1 MAKGQ
6 KGQLVTKKH
15 LARQERERR
24 QNRIILLVSLAVIVV
39 VVGLISYGI
48 IQQYI
53 IQPQQPVAKVANDV
67 ITTKQFQTFARYE
80 RLQIIQQYQQY
91 EQYAQLF
98 SNDQNSLSYIQSYM
112 AQISNQLEPE
122 TLGQN
127 TLDYLIAN
135 RIIEKEAE
143 KRGITVSDEEIKKSL
158 QDYFGYFPDGT
169 PTSAP
174 TSMAVPTSTLNPT
187 QYLLVSPTATA
198 TPAATNTPAPTIT
211 VTLEIA
217 SPTPTAV
224 ITPTTPAPTST
235 PLPTPTPYTESAY
248 KKDFKSYMTN
258 INTFA
263 SLSEAD
269 FRWVTKMQLLRQKV
283 YDAIT
288 ADIPMEQ
295 DQVWARHI
303 VVSDQTQAQ
312 SLYDDLNSGGDFVA
326 IATAVYSGTT
336 NTVDLG
342 WFGTGTLDVNAEK
355 IVFNLQIGQISEPIQ
370 TPSGWE
376 IYQILG
382 HEVRT
387 LSDSQFQQL
396 KQTEFQNW
404 VDQQKLQKMYRRL
417 IFGKPGCLPA
427 QVFHPLKHPNNPISP
442 IIEINILSIKNS
454 QCEKVTSTNHTVNYF
469 NTWGIL
475 I

>member
-24 QNRIILLVSLAVIVV
+24 QNRIILMVSLAVIIV

-112 AQISNQLEPE
+112 TQISSQLESA

-127 TLDYLIAN
+127 SLDYLIAN

-143 KRGITVSDEEIKKSL
+143 KRGITVTNDEISKSL
-158 QDYFGYFPDGT
+158 QDYFGYYPDGT

-174 TSMAVPTSTLNPT
+174 TSIVIPTSTLNPT
-187 QYLLVSPTATA
+187 QIVLVPPTATA
-198 TPAATNTPAPTIT
+198 SPTSTNTPAPTIT
-211 VTLEIA
+211 VTQEIS
-217 SPTPTAV
+217 SPTPTGV
-224 ITPTTPAPTST
+224 ITPTTSAPTST
-235 PLPTPTPYTESAY
+235 PLPTPTPYILSGYE
-248 KKDFKSYMTN
+248 KDFKTYMTN
-258 INTFA
+258 IDTFA
-263 SLSEAD
+263 GLSEAD
-269 FRWVTKMQLLRQKV
+269 FRWISKMQLLRQKV

-288 ADIPMEQ
+288 ADINIEQ

-303 VVSDQTQAQ
+303 VVSDQSQAQ
-312 SLYDDLNSGGDFVA
+312 SIYDQLASGGDFVA
-326 IATAVYSGTT
+326 IATEVYSGTT
-336 NTVDLG
+336 HTIDLG
-342 WFGTGTLDVNAEK
+342 WFGTGTLDANAEK
-355 IVFNLQIGQISEPIQ
+355 TVFNLQIGQISEPFQ
-370 TPSGWE
+370 TVSGWE
-376 IYQILG
+376 IYQVLG
-382 HEVRT
+382 HEIRT

-404 VDQQKLQKMYRRL
+404 VDQQKAAEDVQTFDLWKTRV
-417 IFGKPGCLPA
+417 PT
-427 QVFHPLKHPNNPISP
+427 SP
-442 IIEINILSIKNS
+442 TIPPTQTS
-454 QCEKVTSTNHTVNYF
+454 Q
-469 NTWGIL
+469 
-475 I
+475 

>member
-24 QNRIILLVSLAVIVV
+24 QNRIILMVSLAVIIV

-112 AQISNQLEPE
+112 TQISSQLESA

-143 KRGITVSDEEIKKSL
+143 KRGITVSNDEISKSL
-158 QDYFGYFPDGT
+158 QDYFGYYPNGT

-174 TSMAVPTSTLNPT
+174 TSIVIPTSTLNPT
-187 QYLLVSPTATA
+187 QIALVPPTATA
-198 TPAATNTPAPTIT
+198 SPTSTNTPAPTIT
-211 VTLEIA
+211 VTQEI
-217 SPTPTAV
+217 SIPTPVGV

-235 PLPTPTPYTESAY
+235 PLPTPTPYTLSAY
-248 KKDFKSYMTN
+248 EKDFKTYMTN

-263 SLSEAD
+263 GLSEAD
-269 FRWVTKMQLLRQKV
+269 FRWISRMQLLRQKV

-288 ADIPMEQ
+288 ADITIEQ

-303 VVSDQTQAQ
+303 VVSDQSQAQ
-312 SLYDDLNSGGDFVA
+312 SIYDLLASGSDFVA
-326 IATAVYSGTT
+326 IATGVYSGTT
-336 NTVDLG
+336 NTIDLG
-342 WFGTGTLDVNAEK
+342 WFGTGTLDANAEK
-355 IVFNLQIGQISEPIQ
+355 TVFNLQIGQISEPIQ
-370 TPSGWE
+370 TVSGWE

-382 HEVRT
+382 HEIRT

-396 KQTEFQNW
+396 KHTEFQNW
-404 VDQQKLQKMYRRL
+404 VDRQKAAEDVQTFDLWKTRV
-417 IFGKPGCLPA
+417 PT
-427 QVFHPLKHPNNPISP
+427 SP
-442 IIEINILSIKNS
+442 TIPPTQAS
-454 QCEKVTSTNHTVNYF
+454 Q
-469 NTWGIL
+469 
-475 I
+475 